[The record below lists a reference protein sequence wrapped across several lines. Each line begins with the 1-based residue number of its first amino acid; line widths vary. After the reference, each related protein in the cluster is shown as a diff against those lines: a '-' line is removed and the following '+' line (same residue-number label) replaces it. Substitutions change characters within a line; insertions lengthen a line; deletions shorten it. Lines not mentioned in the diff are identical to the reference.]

1 MEADFDRYLDYER
14 QIHDGELPKTK
25 KIRAERVV
33 KLPPNTFI
41 NADCMHYLPKCPDN
55 YFDLAIVDPPYG
67 LGKRTVDG
75 GTKKNTMTKFMDDM
89 RRTNWDDSPPDA
101 KYFSELM
108 RISKNQI
115 IWGGNY
121 FGLPKHRC
129 FIVWDKLTF
138 PPTMSRVEQAWTS
151 FDSPARLIEINSNN
165 ANRIHPTQKPVELYR
180 QLLKEFGKAGD
191 LILDTHVGS
200 ASSLVACK
208 ELGFDYVGFE
218 IDKDYFEQATKRLER
233 AFRKYEL
240 EFE

>member
-1 MEADFDRYLDYER
+1 MRENILSNKRPEIKFTDTGGRIEPPV
-14 QIHDGELPKTK
+14 I
-25 KIRAERVV
+25 
-33 KLPPNTFI
+33 PPNSFI
-41 NADCMHYLPKCPDN
+41 NGDCMEFMRTCPPN

-67 LGKRTVDG
+67 LGKRTTDG
-75 GTKKNTMTKFMDDM
+75 GTKRNTQTKFMNDI
-89 RRTNWDDSPPDA
+89 RRTNWDDSPPTQE
-101 KYFSELM
+101 YFNELF

-115 IWGGNY
+115 IFGGNY

-138 PPTMSRVEQAWTS
+138 IPTMSRVEQAWTS
-151 FDSPARLIEINSNN
+151 FDSPARLLAINSNN
-165 ANRIHPTQKPVELYR
+165 PERVHPTEKPIELYR
-180 QLLKEFGKAGD
+180 QILKEYAKAGD

-218 IDKDYFEQATKRLER
+218 IDKDYYEAASKRVAW

-240 EFE
+240 NFGQNEATT